1 MGFSRHLRPAAPAV
15 VPLRP
20 ASPGRSY
27 RGRLAWGILLLAVLG
42 AVPACR
48 RGETAN
54 ATEAAA
60 WGYYCP
66 MHPSYVS
73 EKPGDCS
80 ICGMKLV
87 ARPSRSRRRGPA
99 TPQAMRS
106 PLETAGDSLTASDGA
121 VSPPRLGFADEDA
134 LHGAERIVTGRI
146 TPGRAT
152 VSIPA
157 ERRQVLGVRSEPVR
171 AMRLYRRLRTVG
183 RVAAD
188 EHRVARVHAKV
199 EGYVD
204 EVVGGF
210 PGQAVRKGDPLLSIY
225 SPELVQTQQDYLRAY
240 RAARP
245 TSAGGEA
252 PPPEAGPDR
261 LEGLRQRL
269 LFWELRPEQIAALE
283 QTGQV
288 RRAVD
293 LRTSQGGVVVQRT
306 AYPGMR
312 VGPADTLYEIA
323 DYSRVWILADL
334 YETDLPLIRVGMEG
348 VLTVVYLRGKSWRGF
363 VTDVSPV
370 VESKARTI
378 RVRIEMDNPGG
389 LLRPNMFGDLFL
401 VSDLGMGLVVPDTAV
416 IQAGE
421 RRIAFVDHPDGR
433 LEPREL
439 RLGPR
444 LMEGYQ
450 VISGLSEGD
459 LVVTSANFLVDSESS
474 LKAAVA
480 SLSVRRGIAVD
491 PDAEL
496 TGAPRDQR

>member
-15 VPLRP
+15 SLRP
-20 ASPGRSY
+20 APTR
-27 RGRLAWGILLLAVLG
+27 RGLRRRLAWGILLFAVLG

-48 RGETAN
+48 RGAAVN

-66 MHPSYVS
+66 MHPSYIS

-106 PLETAGDSLTASDGA
+106 PFETAGDSIGASDGA
-121 VSPPRLGFADEDA
+121 VSPPALGFADEDA

-152 VSIPA
+152 VTIPA
-157 ERRQVLGVRSEPVR
+157 DRRQVLGVRSEPIR
-171 AMRLYRRLRTVG
+171 SMRLFRRLRTVG
-183 RVAAD
+183 RVAVD
-188 EHRVARVHAKV
+188 EKRVARVHAKV

-204 EVVGGF
+204 EVFGGF
-210 PGQAVRKGDPLLSIY
+210 PGQTVRKGDPLLSIY

-240 RAARP
+240 RAGKSSTP
-245 TSAGGEA
+245 GGDA
-252 PPPEAGPDR
+252 PPTEAGADR

-269 LFWELRPEQIAALE
+269 LFWEMRPDQIAALE

-293 LRTSQGGVVVQRT
+293 LRSGQGGVVVERT

-312 VGPADTLYEIA
+312 VSPADTLYEIA

-348 VLTVVYLRGKSWRGF
+348 VLTVVYQRGKSWRGF

-378 RVRIEMDNPGG
+378 RVRVEMDNPGG
-389 LLRPNMFGDLFL
+389 MLKPNMFGDLFL
-401 VSDLGMGLVVPDTAV
+401 VSDLGMGLVVPETAV
-416 IQAGE
+416 LQAGE

-450 VISGLSEGD
+450 LISGLSEGD

-480 SLSVRRGIAVD
+480 SLTTRRGIAVD